1 MLPKL
6 SICVPSRN
14 RQIYFQETIRALT
27 SSSRTEIE
35 FVFADN
41 SDDPSIMKTF
51 MANYEGDPRVVFL
64 PPADTILSMVD
75 NWERTVAASTGDWV
89 TVIGD
94 DDYLDPELVV
104 LLQRLV
110 AVCPD
115 LEALDWI
122 KLHYTWPMAEEGPPI
137 NLNVPLTCGLV
148 DVSPEL
154 NRRRAWLWQE
164 ATHNLVNGFSIYHA
178 ALSRSLLE
186 TIKKTFGGR
195 YFEHPTVDFDSA
207 FKVSLT
213 AKRLMASERP
223 FSVFGA
229 CPLSNSASLHK
240 LETLQARHREFMSDL
255 GRNLDDDPE
264 LADLPFRSTCGVAA
278 AVAQTQHWIKKRYG
292 LKFEGW
298 ERNFVGCCVRS
309 CEKIRDR
316 ALFEQTVLEYRH
328 AFSRWQGGRFLSF
341 FNPAFFEAVEPYPD
355 YEPYSGILD
364 GKVYLSLK
372 LLNPRTPAEFFH
384 AANGIMATA
393 DDIELKWHQIK

>member
-1 MLPKL
+1 MPLKL

-27 SSSRTEIE
+27 ASPRNDVE

-41 SDDPSIMKTF
+41 SDDKSIMTSF
-51 MANYEGDPRVVFL
+51 MQDFASDPRVVFL
-64 PPADTILSMVD
+64 PSGDRVHSMVD
-75 NWERTVAASTGDWV
+75 NWERTVAASSGDWV

-104 LLQRLV
+104 LLQRL
-110 AVCPD
+110 AAERPG
-115 LEALDWI
+115 LDAFDWK
-122 KLHYTWPMAEEGPPI
+122 KLHYTWPTDDEGLPL
-137 NLNVPLTCGLV
+137 NLIIPLSYGLV

-154 NRRRAWLWQE
+154 NRRRAWLWEE

-178 ALSRSLLE
+178 ALSRRLLE
-186 TIKKTFGGR
+186 TIRQKFGGR

-207 FKVSLT
+207 FKVSLV
-213 AKRLMASERP
+213 AKELMASERP

-229 CPLSNSASLHK
+229 CPLSNSGSIHD
-240 LETLQARHREFMSDL
+240 LEKMRARHSEFMADL

-264 LADLPFRSTCGVAA
+264 LIDMPFRSTCGVAA
-278 AVAQTQHWIKKRYG
+278 SVAQAQHWIKKKYA

-309 CEKIRDR
+309 CEKIGDR
-316 ALFEQTVLEYRH
+316 EFFQQTVEEYTL
-328 AFSRWQGGRFLSF
+328 AFSRWHGGKFLPLF
-341 FNPAFFEAVEPYPD
+341 HPVFVEAEDPFPG

-364 GKVYLSLK
+364 GNVYLSLK
-372 LLNPRTPAEFFH
+372 LLNPRTPADLFK
-384 AANGIMATA
+384 AAKGIMAAT
-393 DDIELKWHQIK
+393 DDIELKWRQIK